1 MSQIRYIKFYN
12 EGYIFHRH
20 LELTLNFPL
29 FLGLEFDVVI
39 ISTVR
44 SYVMLSNRDSSNNA
58 DLGFLSNPKLFNTA
72 ITRAKYLCLFIAEPI
87 ALCSFGA
94 CKALW
99 KTLLASCD
107 KQAEFH
113 YRLTYD
119 DVINISEKLRETLK
133 QDVNRST
140 RARSLRAL
148 YDEERTLQNK
158 EEAQDFHDSES
169 FLASASV
176 GDQSSGRM
184 NKPLL
189 AMEKKSE
196 NCEEILSYGPFT
208 KRVESQSL
216 PTPTVSTSAFLI
228 VSTSAFLIKSDIFSA
243 ASHPGPSS
251 SSRVATKHPVA
262 VVAPFMPVGSNAISN
277 GNQQMSRAQPLMN
290 QPRSI
295 ATQSQRFTA
304 VQPMPVFVYDHDKHI
319 YTTIVQATHGTS
331 TAAHS
336 CLLQVPVRPSASSM
350 IQWNDRQVGLP
361 RPGAT
366 NQPTSNSNTPADT
379 FLELEICNTYVTKFL
394 QYLLFIYP
402 QIANMLQ
409 AYCLKAEEILFESQ
423 RLMHRIAQY
432 SPEYIINKLSLS
444 SSMYVDIM
452 NRLDEFMAQVLPDV
466 SSGVLASNQE
476 RYDALHEA
484 LADLKLSL
492 ELSAQQVQVAV
503 QCRGYIS
510 PRSMHLSA
518 SITKVR
524 AIVSFA
530 TRQLVSCV
538 RPLLGA
544 SAHQKEM
551 SLCNTKL
558 LFLTSF
564 VESLKFESGELQR
577 QVQQAYHM
585 YLDKQE
591 HVFRPIKLKESVA
604 TNIEVTPKTKG
615 TVSDL
620 QRAYEEAQRSAEND
634 WDSRSGTETI
644 LSNGTSSS
652 MHKPSNSRGAVA
664 TPSDLPASSTN
675 LRPNQ
680 QKTHAVGVSV
690 KTFRHSNSD
699 SNTVV
704 PEQRSERS
712 RSKRE
717 DKARSSSRVL
727 EEVNWHLHDDSYAT
741 EDECVIRNTI
751 SELLR
756 LTNDDSCST
765 AEDEMENLTI
775 LIQNLRQR
783 DDDVDEWFVDRES
796 DPFVRE
802 YIASFERHRALR
814 IPSPANQTTGSS
826 STLQTTA
833 SQNMDR
839 YQMLPKYAPYSDN
852 FKDQQQGTMS
862 FERSISVDKPLGI
875 IMHGNQR
882 ICVPDLRSI
891 NRSLMGDRVLYQITG
906 TYGRHAKGRV
916 TSVVERKRWSVVCK
930 MSLTDNHLMIPYDE
944 RGPPII
950 VFNAPKPPLS
960 HDRSVVGSLVQK
972 FVVKVIGW
980 PVEMMFPIG
989 MVEESGREHTNK

>member
-1 MSQIRYIKFYN
+1 MPFIDIW
-12 EGYIFHRH
+12 H
-20 LELTLNFPL
+20 LISNFPL
-29 FLGLEFDVVI
+29 FPGLEFDVVI

-44 SYVMLSNRDSSNNA
+44 SYVVLSYRESSNNA

-72 ITRAKYLCLFIAEPI
+72 ITRAKYLCLFIAEPV

-133 QDVNRST
+133 QDVNRSS

-158 EEAQDFHDSES
+158 EEAQEFHDSES
-169 FLASASV
+169 FQASASE

-208 KRVESQSL
+208 KRLENQSL
-216 PTPTVSTSAFLI
+216 PTPMVSTSAFLI
-228 VSTSAFLIKSDIFSA
+228 VSTSAFLIKSDAFSA
-243 ASHPGPSS
+243 ASQPGPSS
-251 SSRVATKHPVA
+251 SNMVSTKHPVA
-262 VVAPFMPVGSNAISN
+262 VVAPFMPVGSNAISTA
-277 GNQQMSRAQPLMN
+277 NQQMSKVQPLMP
-290 QPRSI
+290 QPRII
-295 ATQSQRFTA
+295 ATQSQRFAA
-304 VQPMPVFVYDHDKHI
+304 VQPMPVFVYNQQKHI
-319 YTTIVQATHGTS
+319 YTPIVRATHG
-331 TAAHS
+331 AASAPHGF
-336 CLLQVPVRPSASSM
+336 LLQVPVRSSASTM
-350 IQWNDRQVGLP
+350 VQRNDRQAGLP

-366 NQPTSNSNTPADT
+366 NQPTSDSNTLADT

-409 AYCLKAEEILFESQ
+409 AYCLQAEKILFESQ
-423 RLMHRIAQY
+423 RLMQRIAQF
-432 SPEYIINKLSLS
+432 SPEYMINKLSS
-444 SSMYVDIM
+444 SRSMYVDMIS
-452 NRLDEFMAQVLPDV
+452 RLDESMAQVLPDI

-476 RYDALHEA
+476 RYDALHGA
-484 LADLKLSL
+484 LVDLKLFL
-492 ELSAQQVQVAV
+492 EVSAQQVQTAV
-503 QCRGYIS
+503 LRRGYVS

-538 RPLLGA
+538 RPLIGA
-544 SAHQKEM
+544 SAHQKES

-564 VESLKFESGELQR
+564 VESLKFESRELQR
-577 QVQQAYHM
+577 HVQQAYHM
-585 YLDKQE
+585 YLDQQE
-591 HVFRPIKLKESVA
+591 HVFRSTKLKESVA
-604 TNIEVTPKTKG
+604 TNIEVTPRTKG
-615 TVSDL
+615 TVRDL

-644 LSNGTSSS
+644 LSNGTSSP
-652 MHKPSNSRGAVA
+652 MHKPSNSCEALA
-664 TPSDLPASSTN
+664 IPSDNTASSTN
-675 LRPNQ
+675 LRANQ
-680 QKTHAVGVSV
+680 GKAQAVGVNV

-699 SNTVV
+699 DNTVV

-741 EDECVIRNTI
+741 EDECVIRNTV

-756 LTNDDSCST
+756 LTSDDSCNT

-814 IPSPANQTTGSS
+814 IPSPANQIKGSS
-826 STLQTTA
+826 SILQTTT
-833 SQNMDR
+833 SQSMDR
-839 YQMLPKYAPYSDN
+839 YKMVPKYAPYSDN
-852 FKDQQQGTMS
+852 LKDQQQGTIS

-875 IMHGNQR
+875 IMSGNQQ
-882 ICVPDLRSI
+882 ICLPDLRSI

-930 MSLTDNHLMIPYDE
+930 MSLTDNHLMIPFDE

-950 VFNAPKPPLS
+950 VFNAPKAPLS

-980 PVEMMFPIG
+980 PVEMMYPIG
-989 MVEESGREHTNK
+989 MVEKGGREHTN